1 MDGVVLKYYR
11 EFSCLADRCEA
22 TCCAGWKIVVDPEA
36 YERFQKIE
44 PEWLRGDILSHI
56 HKKEGVYCFENL
68 AGGRCAMLDEDG
80 LCRIQRNTSEEMLC
94 NTCRKFPR
102 LTAAINGDIWISLAA
117 SCPAVSR
124 YLLHDSVEWIT
135 LQGERICLEDLSVWK
150 EGKSA
155 LQLLSA
161 AYPHEDPD
169 FDSFV
174 NVSMECLD
182 IILAFPE
189 CRYLEDSFDFYEWEN
204 DEAAC
209 DLIRRFVANTGQW
222 WKQYYDN
229 YMRYR
234 ILSRY
239 LEYPQEMNTERIHQ
253 VLGELLL
260 LRVICCSRFACR
272 GSLGEQDI
280 LDAIHWV
287 YRFSANKWGSVFIKC
302 MLDGRI
308 TPLHRLCQM
317 MIQNESGILTKTP
330 ERTGCFLNL
339 LTNFCFYFVQCM
351 ESEKNRK
358 KVFTFS
364 GKTDIVTLLPS

>member
-1 MDGVVLKYYR
+1 M
-11 EFSCLADRCEA
+11 
-22 TCCAGWKIVVDPEA
+22 
-36 YERFQKIE
+36 
-44 PEWLRGDILSHI
+44 
-56 HKKEGVYCFENL
+56 
-68 AGGRCAMLDEDG
+68 
-80 LCRIQRNTSEEMLC
+80 
-94 NTCRKFPR
+94 
-102 LTAAINGDIWISLAA
+102 
-117 SCPAVSR
+117 
-124 YLLHDSVEWIT
+124 
-135 LQGERICLEDLSVWK
+135 
-150 EGKSA
+150 
-155 LQLLSA
+155 QLLSA

-189 CRYLEDSFDFYEWEN
+189 CRYLEDSFDFYEQEN

-209 DLIRRFVANTGQW
+209 DLIRRFVGNTGQW

-287 YRFSANKWGSVFIKC
+287 YRFSAHGK
-302 MLDGRI
+302 
-308 TPLHRLCQM
+308 QM
-317 MIQNESGILTKTP
+317 GQRVHQMYVGWSDHTIAQA
-330 ERTGCFLNL
+330 
-339 LTNFCFYFVQCM
+339 
-351 ESEKNRK
+351 
-358 KVFTFS
+358 
-364 GKTDIVTLLPS
+364 LPNGDTE

>member
-44 PEWLRGDILSHI
+44 PEWLREDILSHI

-102 LTAAINGDIWISLAA
+102 LTAAINGDVWISLAA

-135 LQGERICLEDLSVWK
+135 LQGERICLED
-150 EGKSA
+150 
-155 LQLLSA
+155 
-161 AYPHEDPD
+161 
-169 FDSFV
+169 
-174 NVSMECLD
+174 
-182 IILAFPE
+182 
-189 CRYLEDSFDFYEWEN
+189 SFDFYEREN

-287 YRFSANKWGSVFIKC
+287 YRFSAHGK
-302 MLDGRI
+302 
-308 TPLHRLCQM
+308 QM
-317 MIQNESGILTKTP
+317 GQRVHQMYVGWSDHTIAQA
-330 ERTGCFLNL
+330 
-339 LTNFCFYFVQCM
+339 
-351 ESEKNRK
+351 
-358 KVFTFS
+358 
-364 GKTDIVTLLPS
+364 LPNGDTE

>member
-44 PEWLRGDILSHI
+44 PEWLREDILSHI

-287 YRFSANKWGSVFIKC
+287 YRFSAHGK
-302 MLDGRI
+302 
-308 TPLHRLCQM
+308 QM
-317 MIQNESGILTKTP
+317 G
-330 ERTGCFLNL
+330 
-339 LTNFCFYFVQCM
+339 QCVHQM
-351 ESEKNRK
+351 YVGWSDH
-358 KVFTFS
+358 T
-364 GKTDIVTLLPS
+364 IAQALPNGDTE

>member
-56 HKKEGVYCFENL
+56 HKKESVYCFENL

-161 AYPHEDPD
+161 AYPHEDLD
-169 FDSFV
+169 FDSF
-174 NVSMECLD
+174 
-182 IILAFPE
+182 
-189 CRYLEDSFDFYEWEN
+189 
-204 DEAAC
+204 
-209 DLIRRFVANTGQW
+209 
-222 WKQYYDN
+222 
-229 YMRYR
+229 
-234 ILSRY
+234 
-239 LEYPQEMNTERIHQ
+239 
-253 VLGELLL
+253 
-260 LRVICCSRFACR
+260 
-272 GSLGEQDI
+272 
-280 LDAIHWV
+280 
-287 YRFSANKWGSVFIKC
+287 
-302 MLDGRI
+302 
-308 TPLHRLCQM
+308 
-317 MIQNESGILTKTP
+317 
-330 ERTGCFLNL
+330 
-339 LTNFCFYFVQCM
+339 
-351 ESEKNRK
+351 
-358 KVFTFS
+358 
-364 GKTDIVTLLPS
+364 

>member
-1 MDGVVLKYYR
+1 M
-11 EFSCLADRCEA
+11 
-22 TCCAGWKIVVDPEA
+22 
-36 YERFQKIE
+36 
-44 PEWLRGDILSHI
+44 
-56 HKKEGVYCFENL
+56 
-68 AGGRCAMLDEDG
+68 
-80 LCRIQRNTSEEMLC
+80 
-94 NTCRKFPR
+94 
-102 LTAAINGDIWISLAA
+102 
-117 SCPAVSR
+117 
-124 YLLHDSVEWIT
+124 
-135 LQGERICLEDLSVWK
+135 
-150 EGKSA
+150 
-155 LQLLSA
+155 LSA
-161 AYPHEDPD
+161 AYSHEDPD

-189 CRYLEDSFDFYEWEN
+189 CRYLEDSFDFYEREN

-280 LDAIHWV
+280 LDAIHWI
-287 YRFSANKWGSVFIKC
+287 YRFSAHGK
-302 MLDGRI
+302 
-308 TPLHRLCQM
+308 QM
-317 MIQNESGILTKTP
+317 GQRVHQMYVGWSDHTIAQA
-330 ERTGCFLNL
+330 
-339 LTNFCFYFVQCM
+339 
-351 ESEKNRK
+351 
-358 KVFTFS
+358 
-364 GKTDIVTLLPS
+364 LPNGDTE

>member
-1 MDGVVLKYYR
+1 
-11 EFSCLADRCEA
+11 
-22 TCCAGWKIVVDPEA
+22 
-36 YERFQKIE
+36 
-44 PEWLRGDILSHI
+44 
-56 HKKEGVYCFENL
+56 
-68 AGGRCAMLDEDG
+68 MLDEDG

-260 LRVICCSRFACR
+260 LRVICCSRVCLSRISWGTGHLRCDPLGLSLFGTRQTNGAACSSNVCWMV
-272 GSLGEQDI
+272 GSHHCTG
-280 LDAIHWV
+280 
-287 YRFSANKWGSVFIKC
+287 SAKW
-302 MLDGRI
+302 
-308 TPLHRLCQM
+308 
-317 MIQNESGILTKTP
+317 
-330 ERTGCFLNL
+330 
-339 LTNFCFYFVQCM
+339 
-351 ESEKNRK
+351 
-358 KVFTFS
+358 
-364 GKTDIVTLLPS
+364 